1 MNRHVATA
9 LCFTLTLPL
18 AAQEPTPPRTNDQS
32 RTEERAQSMREQI
45 DGGRTVRSHVRVL
58 VRLKNGNK
66 LRGVVKD
73 GRFVERVDGLRFVDA
88 QAKDRGAGIRLWYT
102 SGARNYVFVPFQ
114 DFAEY
119 TVLQR
124 LSAEELGELEQKLQM
139 EEARRNERLAAA
151 ARAAN
156 GKAQP
161 TPGGDAADAP
171 PAPGQ
176 EPAGGRPTGQPT
188 GTNPAGTG
196 ETNANSA
203 GPGAEQTEQQ
213 RQWFQLLQ
221 SYPPKAGWGRARRD
235 EISRRLAVVGAKPS
249 EHEQRFVD
257 QFAEWE
263 KACQHF
269 AVDPET
275 EQDGGAEG
283 GDGQGEDAGND
294 RRRSRRRRR

>member
-9 LCFTLTLPL
+9 LCLTLTLPL

-58 VRLKNGNK
+58 VRLKNGNR

-119 TVLQR
+119 MVLQR
-124 LSAEELGELEQKLQM
+124 LSADELAELEQKLQM

-156 GKAQP
+156 GKAQTP
-161 TPGGDAADAP
+161 PPGGDPTDVP

-176 EPAGGRPTGQPT
+176 EPAGGKPTGEPAKTDPT
-188 GTNPAGTG
+188 GGDA
-196 ETNANSA
+196 EAKSA
-203 GPGAEQTEQQ
+203 GPGPEQTDQQ

-263 KACQHF
+263 KACRHF
-269 AVDPET
+269 AVDPEA
-275 EQDGGAEG
+275 EQGNGAEG
-283 GDGQGEDAGND
+283 GDQQDGDAGDD